1 MLSTPTPDP
10 RSENSSLH
18 SSSLETGW
26 QRQGKLWSNLKE
38 LCEVLRILPTVVQT
52 DEELLFQHVQFKTG
66 QRVHT
71 IGQPFDTLYIVHS
84 GFLKTVLID
93 EFGNEQVLSFP
104 MKGDLF
110 GVDGIHTKRY
120 ASEAVALSNCD
131 LILLPF
137 KKLTALGRA
146 HVEFEHAMYSVMS
159 RELVREQS
167 MVSMLG
173 ALSAEA
179 RVARFLVNLAE
190 RYADMGYSSKLFNLR
205 MTRHEIGSYLGL
217 TLETVSRTLS
227 AFNEIGLITVDQRSI
242 GIKDP
247 DALRTLRRLPP
258 SSTRAKQLASKKARQ
273 AAAGQVNGKD
283 APDGEWGKVANAYF
297 RIDRKCF
304 KKGPLSRAFF
314 ISRGAVTIWTCP
326 LFDGRLHPRSFCASS
341 EPPSLSHF
349 LLCAR
354 WCVQGCWPYQP
365 FVLWWNAPCSCFL
378 QQGQ

>member
-1 MLSTPTPDP
+1 MLSTQVPET
-10 RSENSSLH
+10 RSDVVSAATVPLASA
-18 SSSLETGW
+18 LEAGW

-38 LCEVLRILPTVVQT
+38 LCDVLRIPAVASIA

-66 QRVHT
+66 QRIHT

-110 GVDGIHTKRY
+110 GVDGIHTRRY

-137 KKLTALGRA
+137 KKFTALGRT
-146 HVEFEHAMYSVMS
+146 HVELEHAMYSVMS
-159 RELVREQS
+159 RELVREQA

-179 RVARFLVNLAE
+179 RVARFLVSLSDRFAE
-190 RYADMGYSSKLFNLR
+190 MGYSSKLFNLR

-247 DALRTLRRLPP
+247 EALKTLRRLPP
-258 SSTRAKQLASKKARQ
+258 SSSRAKQIASKKSKQLARK
-273 AAAGQVNGKD
+273 AAEDTA
-283 APDGEWGKVANAYF
+283 
-297 RIDRKCF
+297 
-304 KKGPLSRAFF
+304 
-314 ISRGAVTIWTCP
+314 
-326 LFDGRLHPRSFCASS
+326 
-341 EPPSLSHF
+341 
-349 LLCAR
+349 AR
-354 WCVQGCWPYQP
+354 DQ
-365 FVLWWNAPCSCFL
+365 LATA
-378 QQGQ
+378 

>member
-1 MLSTPTPDP
+1 MLSTQM
-10 RSENSSLH
+10 SEARPESQSSVVH
-18 SSSLETGW
+18 PSSAEAGW

-38 LCEVLRILPTVVQT
+38 LCEVLRIPATPSVA

-66 QRVHT
+66 QRIHT
-71 IGQPFDTLYIVHS
+71 IGQAFDTLYIVHS

-137 KKLTALGRA
+137 KKFTALGRT
-146 HVEFEHAMYSVMS
+146 HVELEHAMYSVMS
-159 RELVREQS
+159 RELVREQA

-179 RVARFLVNLAE
+179 RVARFLVSLAE
-190 RYADMGYSSKLFNLR
+190 RFAEMGYSSKLFNLR

-242 GIKDP
+242 GIKDT
-247 DALRTLRRLPP
+247 DALKTLRRLPP
-258 SSTRAKQLASKKARQ
+258 SSSRAKQVAAKKARQ
-273 AAAGQVNGKD
+273 
-283 APDGEWGKVANAYF
+283 NAQ
-297 RIDRKCF
+297 
-304 KKGPLSRAFF
+304 PLTTS
-314 ISRGAVTIWTCP
+314 WTQ
-326 LFDGRLHPRSFCASS
+326 LETA
-341 EPPSLSHF
+341 
-349 LLCAR
+349 
-354 WCVQGCWPYQP
+354 
-365 FVLWWNAPCSCFL
+365 
-378 QQGQ
+378 

>member
-1 MLSTPTPDP
+1 MLSTQMSDI
-10 RSENSSLH
+10 RSESSVPATTAT
-18 SSSLETGW
+18 SSSLEAGW

-38 LCEVLRILPTVVQT
+38 LCDVLRIPAVSSLA
-52 DEELLFQHVQFKTG
+52 DDELLFQHVQFKTG
-66 QRVHT
+66 QRIHT

-110 GVDGIHTKRY
+110 GVDGIHTRRY

-137 KKLTALGRA
+137 KKFTALGRT
-146 HVEFEHAMYSVMS
+146 HVELEHAMYSVMS
-159 RELVREQS
+159 RELVREQA

-179 RVARFLVNLAE
+179 RVARFLVSLSDRFAE
-190 RYADMGYSSKLFNLR
+190 MGYSSKLFNLR

-227 AFNEIGLITVDQRSI
+227 AFNEIGLISVDQRSI

-247 DALRTLRRLPP
+247 EALKTLRRLPP
-258 SSTRAKQLASKKARQ
+258 SSSRAKQIASKKSKQLARKTAEDR
-273 AAAGQVNGKD
+273 AAIEQLA
-283 APDGEWGKVANAYF
+283 
-297 RIDRKCF
+297 
-304 KKGPLSRAFF
+304 
-314 ISRGAVTIWTCP
+314 AV
-326 LFDGRLHPRSFCASS
+326 
-341 EPPSLSHF
+341 
-349 LLCAR
+349 
-354 WCVQGCWPYQP
+354 
-365 FVLWWNAPCSCFL
+365 
-378 QQGQ
+378 

>member
-1 MLSTPTPDP
+1 MLSTQISTVRPERPSFSVP
-10 RSENSSLH
+10 SSPI
-18 SSSLETGW
+18 ETGW
-26 QRQGKLWSNLKE
+26 QRQGKLWSNVKE
-38 LCEVLRILPTVVQT
+38 LCEVLRMSPASASLIA

-66 QRVHT
+66 QRIHT
-71 IGQPFDTLYIVHS
+71 IGQPFDALYIVHS

-110 GVDGIHTKRY
+110 GVDGIHSRRY

-137 KKLTALGRA
+137 KKLSALGRI
-146 HVEFEHAMYSVMS
+146 HIDFEHAIYSVMS

-167 MVSMLG
+167 MISMLG

-179 RVARFLVNLAE
+179 RVARFLVSLSD
-190 RYADMGYSSKLFNLR
+190 RYAEMGYSSKLFNLR

-247 DALRTLRRLPP
+247 EALKTLRRLPP
-258 SSTRAKQLASKKARQ
+258 SSARAKQVASRKAKQSNDVRADEPMAASLA
-273 AAAGQVNGKD
+273 
-283 APDGEWGKVANAYF
+283 
-297 RIDRKCF
+297 
-304 KKGPLSRAFF
+304 
-314 ISRGAVTIWTCP
+314 
-326 LFDGRLHPRSFCASS
+326 
-341 EPPSLSHF
+341 
-349 LLCAR
+349 
-354 WCVQGCWPYQP
+354 
-365 FVLWWNAPCSCFL
+365 
-378 QQGQ
+378 

>member
-1 MLSTPTPDP
+1 MLPTQS
-10 RSENSSLH
+10 SEVRPESPVAPVQ
-18 SSSLETGW
+18 SSSLDTGW
-26 QRQGKLWSNLKE
+26 HRQGKLWSTLKE
-38 LCEVLRILPTVVQT
+38 LCDVLRIPSAAIHTE
-52 DEELLFQHVQFKTG
+52 EELLFQHVQFKTG
-66 QRVHT
+66 QRIHT

-104 MKGDLF
+104 MKGDLL

-146 HVEFEHAMYSVMS
+146 HAEFEHAMYSVMS
-159 RELVREQS
+159 RELVREQA

-179 RVARFLVNLAE
+179 RVARFLVNLSE
-190 RYADMGYSSKLFNLR
+190 RYAEMGYSSKLFNLR

-247 DALRTLRRLPP
+247 EALRTLRRLPP
-258 SSTRAKQLASKKARQ
+258 SSSRSKQVAKKAKL
-273 AAAGQVNGKD
+273 AAAQGAEQPN
-283 APDGEWGKVANAYF
+283 PDWGTLATV
-297 RIDRKCF
+297 
-304 KKGPLSRAFF
+304 
-314 ISRGAVTIWTCP
+314 
-326 LFDGRLHPRSFCASS
+326 
-341 EPPSLSHF
+341 
-349 LLCAR
+349 
-354 WCVQGCWPYQP
+354 
-365 FVLWWNAPCSCFL
+365 
-378 QQGQ
+378 

>member
-1 MLSTPTPDP
+1 MLSTQMSDTRTETPP
-10 RSENSSLH
+10 PGLH
-18 SSSLETGW
+18 SSSSEAGW

-38 LCEVLRILPTVVQT
+38 LCELLRIPAASSVN
-52 DEELLFQHVQFKTG
+52 DEEFLFQHVQFKTG
-66 QRVHT
+66 QRIHT

-110 GVDGIHTKRY
+110 GVDGIHSRRY

-137 KKLTALGRA
+137 KKFTALGRA
-146 HVEFEHAMYSVMS
+146 HVELEHAMYSVMS
-159 RELVREQS
+159 RELVREQG

-179 RVARFLVNLAE
+179 RVARFLVSLSDRFAE
-190 RYADMGYSSKLFNLR
+190 MGYSSKLFNLR

-242 GIKDP
+242 GIKDV
-247 DALRTLRRLPP
+247 DALKTLRRLPP
-258 SSTRAKQLASKKARQ
+258 SSSRAKQVAAKKAKQLRD
-273 AAAGQVNGKD
+273 AAPGT
-283 APDGEWGKVANAYF
+283 APAEQLESV
-297 RIDRKCF
+297 
-304 KKGPLSRAFF
+304 
-314 ISRGAVTIWTCP
+314 
-326 LFDGRLHPRSFCASS
+326 
-341 EPPSLSHF
+341 
-349 LLCAR
+349 
-354 WCVQGCWPYQP
+354 
-365 FVLWWNAPCSCFL
+365 
-378 QQGQ
+378 